1 MTADPYAEALW
12 QGWREALAAQSA
24 PPIDWLGE
32 TMSADDLVARVEE
45 ALHQLQAL
53 VADAQPPVRV
63 GVLAADGLA
72 HLLESLALVFAGVSQ
87 AVLPEGSPPAERQA
101 LAQRYGLTHLLVDPE
116 QLPPWPG
123 LRRLGRSREGLL
135 LVALPPATG
144 GSGAPNAPGDLRE
157 LEESADAAEGSI
169 ALLSTSSGTSSGRP
183 TLVPVR
189 LGALLSAQRRLDPSP
204 YDHLPRQLVNPSLQ
218 LSGPRLWKLW
228 TLLRGD
234 ALVVRATDAPWGR
247 DTFRGDPCGGAM
259 PPNQLQRRLAAG
271 DLAQVPEGFLV
282 ITGGDHVPMELRR
295 ALQAIRPLR
304 VGITFATSQSGPLT
318 WLPPE
323 ELLAEPESVGRP
335 LATVQLRPEG
345 AVHLQR
351 FGLAFRE
358 MRIRKTRRCLRP
370 DGRGALVEGPAGGVR
385 DFLSGDLL
393 ALAPSG
399 HVIFGGRANDVF
411 LFQGQMV
418 SPYEIEDGLRGAPEV
433 ADCAGFGAPSA
444 TYGAVPMAAV
454 VLREGVADPAAVA
467 ERLRQRSRER
477 MGHRSAKRI
486 VVMDDLPR
494 GPGGKPLRRLL
505 AERHALRL

>member
-1 MTADPYAEALW
+1 MSADPYAEALW

-24 PPIDWLGE
+24 PSIDWLGE
-32 TMSADDLVARVEE
+32 TISADELVARVEE
-45 ALHQLQAL
+45 AVQRLRAL
-53 VADAQPPVRV
+53 VADAPQPVRV
-63 GVLAADGLA
+63 GVLAADGVA
-72 HLLESLALVFAGVSQ
+72 HLLEGLALVFAGVSQ

-101 LAQRYGLTHLLVDPE
+101 LAQRYRLTHLLVDP
-116 QLPPWPG
+116 QRLPPWPG
-123 LRRLGRSREGLL
+123 LRYLGRSREGLA
-135 LVALPPATG
+135 LVALPSAPG
-144 GSGAPNAPGDLRE
+144 GSGTPGEPSE
-157 LEESADAAEGSI
+157 LEASADAAEGPI

-204 YDHLPRQLVNPSLQ
+204 YDHLPRQLVSPSLQ

-234 ALVVRATDAPWGR
+234 AVVVRATDAPWGPE
-247 DTFRGDPCGGAM
+247 TFRGEPCGGAM
-259 PPNQLQRRLAAG
+259 PPSQLRRRLAAG

-295 ALQAIRPLR
+295 GLQAIRPLR
-304 VGITFATSQSGPLT
+304 LGITFATSQSGPLT

-335 LATVQLRPEG
+335 LATVHLQPEG
-345 AVHLQR
+345 EVQLQR
-351 FGLAFRE
+351 FGLAFQE
-358 MRIRKTRRCLRP
+358 MRIRKSRRCLRP

-418 SPYEIEDGLRGAPEV
+418 SPYEIEDGLRDAPEV

-444 TYGAVPMAAV
+444 TLGAVPMAAV
-454 VLREGVADPAAVA
+454 VLGEGVGDPAAVA

-486 VVMDDLPR
+486 VVLDDLPR

>member
-1 MTADPYAEALW
+1 MSDDPFADALW
-12 QGWREALAAQSA
+12 QGWRALLAGRTE
-24 PPIDWLGE
+24 PLVDWLGE
-32 TMSADDLVARVEE
+32 PLSADELVARVEAA
-45 ALHQLQAL
+45 ALRLREL
-53 VADAQPPVRV
+53 VAEAPGPVRV

-72 HLLESLALVFAGVSQ
+72 NLVEGLALLFSGVSQ
-87 AVLPEGSPPAERQA
+87 AVLPVGSPPAEQQA
-101 LAQRYGLTHLLVDPE
+101 LAHRYGLTHLLVDP
-116 QLPPWPG
+116 QRLPTWPE
-123 LRRLGRSREGLL
+123 LRRLGPSREGLV
-135 LVALPPATG
+135 LVALAAAPAAPDG
-144 GSGAPNAPGDLRE
+144 GSGP
-157 LEESADAAEGSI
+157 LEGAEDDGEGSI

-189 LGALLSAQRRLDPSP
+189 RGTLLQAQRRLDSSP
-204 YDHLPRQLVNPSLQ
+204 YDHLPRQLVSPSLQ

-234 ALVVRATDAPWGR
+234 AVLVRDPDAPWGP
-247 DTFRGDPCGGAM
+247 DTFRGAPCGGAL
-259 PPNQLQRRLAAG
+259 PPSQLRRRLAAG

-295 ALQAIRPLR
+295 ALQAVGPLR

-335 LATVQLRPEG
+335 LPTVRLEPVGEVRLR
-345 AVHLQR
+345 R
-351 FGLAFRE
+351 FGLEFRE
-358 MRIRKTRRCLRP
+358 MRVDKRRRGLRP
-370 DGRGALVEGPAGGVR
+370 DGRGGLVEGPAGGVR
-385 DFLSGDLL
+385 DFRPGDLL

-418 SPYEIEDGLRGAPEV
+418 SPYEIEEALREAPEV

-454 VLREGVADPAAVA
+454 VLREGVADPAAAA

-477 MGHRSAKRI
+477 MGHRSAKKI

>member
-1 MTADPYAEALW
+1 MTPDPYAEALW
-12 QGWREALAAQSA
+12 QGWQALLATRSG
-24 PPIDWLGE
+24 PLIDWQGE
-32 TMSADDLVARVEE
+32 SLSAEASQERVEA
-45 ALHQLQAL
+45 ALQRQQRLLAG
-53 VADAQPPVRV
+53 APEPVRV

-72 HLLESLALVFAGVSQ
+72 NLVEGLALVFAGVGQ
-87 AVLPEGSPPAERQA
+87 AVLPVGSPPAERQA
-101 LAQRYGLTHLLVDPE
+101 LVRRYGLTHLLIDA
-116 QLPPWPG
+116 QQAPPWPVQH
-123 LRRLGRSREGLL
+123 RLGRSQEGLE
-135 LVALPPATG
+135 LVALVPGPGEIPP
-144 GSGAPNAPGDLRE
+144 SGAPED
-157 LEESADAAEGSI
+157 DAEGSI

-189 LGALLSAQRRLDPSP
+189 RGALLNAQRRLDPSP
-204 YDHLPRQLVNPSLQ
+204 YDHLPRQLVSPSLQ

-234 ALVVRATDAPWGR
+234 AVLVRDSDAPWGPE
-247 DTFRGDPCGGAM
+247 TFRGDPCGCAL
-259 PPNQLQRRLAAG
+259 PPIQLRRRLAAG
-271 DLAQVPEGFLV
+271 DLVRVPEGFLV

-304 VGITFATSQSGPLT
+304 VGITLATSQSGPLT

-335 LATVQLRPEG
+335 LPTVRLEPVGEVRLR
-345 AVHLQR
+345 R
-351 FGLAFRE
+351 FGLEFRE
-358 MRIRKTRRCLRP
+358 MRVSKRRCCLRP
-370 DGRGALVEGPAGGVR
+370 DGRGGLVEGPAAGVR
-385 DFLSGDLL
+385 DFLPGDLL

-399 HVIFGGRANDVF
+399 HVIFAGRANDVF

-418 SPYEIEDGLRGAPEV
+418 SPYEIEEALREAPEV
-433 ADCAGFGAPSA
+433 ADCAGFGAPSV

-454 VLREGVADPAAVA
+454 VLREGVSDPAAAA

-477 MGHRSAKRI
+477 MGHRSAKKI